1 MIIEQDE
8 KGNGKFKFTDDEIKI
23 LNEKKELFFPAEV
36 IRHFQNVLMKLVAG
50 IQERLPGGTMK
61 YMTTRPNFK
70 YHKETIKV
78 PPKDKDDKLGK
89 K

>member
-1 MIIEQDE
+1 
-8 KGNGKFKFTDDEIKI
+8 
-23 LNEKKELFFPAEV
+23 
-36 IRHFQNVLMKLVAG
+36 MKLVAG
-50 IQERLPGGTMK
+50 IQERLPAGTMK

-70 YHKETIKV
+70 YHKATIKV